1 MLAEERRKM
10 TVLDNFEKSDSEYSM
25 NIDRV
30 MKIRSIDP
38 KEMKSLDSKAKDT
51 KKKDVQRSERS
62 DLENKE
68 YFRQNETKYQE
79 TALVA
84 QKQKGFDMTITNM
97 MQEVGERL
105 LDDLKTG
112 VTKKKNRINA
122 ESYVDR
128 YGKESPGFITFKE
141 FKDIYMTHVFYAD
154 EMSEKRPKPDINK
167 LTALFNAIDTS
178 NRQKISREEFKD
190 FIINKRPSG
199 NFLQKLEKKALKGKE
214 RFCAAIQSEM
224 TSADQV
230 FGSHG
235 VLPLGVF

>member
-1 MLAEERRKM
+1 
-10 TVLDNFEKSDSEYSM
+10 M

-38 KEMKSLDSKAKDT
+38 KEMKSLDPKAKDN
-51 KKKDVQRSERS
+51 KKKEPQRSERS

-97 MQEVGERL
+97 MSEVAERL
-105 LDDLKTG
+105 FDDLKTG
-112 VTKKKNRINA
+112 VTKNKINRINA

-128 YGKESPGFITFKE
+128 YGKESPGFITFTE
-141 FKDIYMTHVFYAD
+141 FKDIYMTHVHYAD
-154 EMSEKRPKPDINK
+154 EMSEKKPKPDINK
-167 LTALFNAIDTS
+167 LTALFNAIDIQ
-178 NRQKISREEFKD
+178 NRKKISREDFKN
-190 FIINKRPSG
+190 FIINKQPSG
-199 NFLQKLEKKALKGKE
+199 NFLEKLEKKALKGKE
-214 RFCAAIQSEM
+214 RFYAAIQSEM
-224 TSADQV
+224 TEADQV

-235 VLPLGVF
+235 VLPLGVFQTIMNDYDLPLTDFDKQELKK